1 MRFLIKKLTTLVC
14 FSHWVNGWIRTTY
27 HAHPYEARVITTLT
41 TLTCKIT
48 QKRDS
53 PIKVMKKSKEK
64 SYKILTRKSAAYRSC
79 TDLYY

>member
-1 MRFLIKKLTTLVC
+1 MDGFAPPTTL
-14 FSHWVNGWIRTTY
+14 TPTK
-27 HAHPYEARVITTLT
+27 ARVITTLT
-41 TLTCKIT
+41 TLTCKIA

-53 PIKVMKKSKEK
+53 PIKVMKKKVKKE